1 MKKVYNRKKFIKN
14 LLEDIDKTSKKL
26 NESYILNDEDSLDEL
41 ADDQLA
47 DAEDA
52 EIESD
57 DNIETVPA
65 ETEITDD
72 NTFKQD
78 PNISAIREAALDG
91 LKKYSNDVDSE
102 MYIFFK
108 KIYLESDKIV
118 SQKSSV
124 NPQ

>member
-72 NTFKQD
+72 NTFKQE

-108 KIYLESDKIV
+108 KIYLESDKIL

-124 NPQ
+124 NLQ

>member
-47 DAEDA
+47 DAEDS
-52 EIESD
+52 EIEPD
-57 DNIETVPA
+57 DNIEAVPA

>member
-72 NTFKQD
+72 NTFKQE

-124 NPQ
+124 NLQ

>member
-108 KIYLESDKIV
+108 KIYLETDKIV

-124 NPQ
+124 N